1 MMQVIPLRPLKN
13 QTLQVQLAQQA
24 VALNIY
30 QLAYGLFVDV
40 YKDNE
45 LVIGGVIAQNLNR
58 IVRDAYLGLVGDF
71 TFLDTQTPPGGV
83 GEDPVYTGL
92 GDRYQLVYLEA
103 ADLLNSAI
111 IEAIPG

>member
-1 MMQVIPLRPLKN
+1 MQVIPIRPLQN

-40 YKDNE
+40 YKDNA

-58 IVRDAYLGLVGDF
+58 IVRDEYLGLIGDF
-71 TFLDTQTPPGGV
+71 VFFDTQTAAGEPGQ
-83 GEDPVYTGL
+83 DPVYTGL
-92 GDRYQLVYLEA
+92 GDRYLLLYLEA